1 MPGGGETISYEGED
15 MRLISIG
22 SSLIFHFLA
31 LCSPRGMR
39 RGEGKVE
46 DELADHYLG
55 SPAVRWLRS
64 PELLASGVLTIKRV
78 VDNLPK

>member
-1 MPGGGETISYEGED
+1 MPGGEESISYEGED
-15 MRLISIG
+15 LRLISIG

-31 LCSPRGMR
+31 LRSPRGMR

-55 SPAVRWLRS
+55 SPAVRLLRS
-64 PELLASGVLTIKRV
+64 PELLASGVLTIR
-78 VDNLPK
+78 